1 MAQLCTANEKKNTEK
16 TEYDP
21 LNQGL
26 SLLKLAKNKEHSK
39 TSLVFGLF

>member
-1 MAQLCTANEKKNTEK
+1 MTQLCTANEKKNTEK
-16 TEYDP
+16 TENDP

-39 TSLVFGLF
+39 NSLVFGLF